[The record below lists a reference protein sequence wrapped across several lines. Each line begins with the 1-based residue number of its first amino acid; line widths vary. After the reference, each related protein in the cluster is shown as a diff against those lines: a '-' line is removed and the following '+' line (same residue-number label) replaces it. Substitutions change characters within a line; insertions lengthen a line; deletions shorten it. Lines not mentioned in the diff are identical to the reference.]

1 MLPPVIRY
9 SKKWTLNITELSS
22 QLWCERSIEL
32 TLITGIR
39 PETKAM
45 KEGMAR
51 HEVLEQL
58 DHELVHVTI
67 TSNEEDLGIKMLNS
81 ITLLKNLLQTG
92 KCREVWVFGTYSSY
106 VLRGIVDQLEIV
118 SLAGR
123 KVVKISDTKT
133 RRVKNEPS
141 QAQKQLSALQVQAYY
156 LLINDLKNKN
166 VDFGKLYKYSEL
178 NPNKP
183 FIIPELKDYN
193 CLKMLEKHF
202 LDSFEKLPEV
212 YSVMEISYE
221 CEGEIFSV
229 DNVKLEY
236 NNLIRTIEYCLEF
249 WDGNRS
255 SELVQVNY

>member
-1 MLPPVIRY
+1 
-9 SKKWTLNITELSS
+9 
-22 QLWCERSIEL
+22 
-32 TLITGIR
+32 
-39 PETKAM
+39 M

-141 QAQKQLSALQVQAYY
+141 QAQKQLSALQVQV
-156 LLINDLKNKN
+156 LLNLTKNTN
-166 VDFGKLYKYSEL
+166 SQL
-178 NPNKP
+178 
-183 FIIPELKDYN
+183 FIY
-193 CLKMLEKHF
+193 
-202 LDSFEKLPEV
+202 
-212 YSVMEISYE
+212 
-221 CEGEIFSV
+221 
-229 DNVKLEY
+229 DN
-236 NNLIRTIEYCLEF
+236 I
-249 WDGNRS
+249 
-255 SELVQVNY
+255 